1 MYKYTSEIIC
11 SNCGGRGHIY
21 KICKKPKIS
30 LGVIAVRYRPKFQ
43 ILMIC
48 RRNTLGYVDFIR
60 GKYELDNPEYIQSLF
75 DNMTTTETNELIQL
89 DFLTLWNNLWQNN
102 KHQYE
107 NEYINAQY
115 KYTQLL
121 NGLDI
126 QNTIY
131 SIKYFIENIKMT
143 WSEPEWGFPK
153 GRRNYLE
160 NDYNCA
166 IREWSEE
173 TGYISSDINIIKNIT
188 PYNEIF
194 LGRSLVTSKKNID
207 LSNSGFTFRDL
218 EEALMNQIQT
228 DLNQRGLRSMD
239 FRNAV
244 TSVQTDEK
252 IKKQSQTYI

>member
-1 MYKYTSEIIC
+1 MTDFCK
-11 SNCGGRGHIY
+11 NCGRKGHLYQKCNLPI
-21 KICKKPKIS
+21 IS

-75 DNMTTTETNELIQL
+75 DIMTTTETNELIQY

-160 NDYNCA
+160 ND
-166 IREWSEE
+166 
-173 TGYISSDINIIKNIT
+173 
-188 PYNEIF
+188 
-194 LGRSLVTSKKNID
+194 
-207 LSNSGFTFRDL
+207 
-218 EEALMNQIQT
+218 
-228 DLNQRGLRSMD
+228 
-239 FRNAV
+239 
-244 TSVQTDEK
+244 
-252 IKKQSQTYI
+252 

>member
-1 MYKYTSEIIC
+1 MTDFCK
-11 SNCGGRGHIY
+11 NCGRKGHLYQKCNLPI
-21 KICKKPKIS
+21 IS

-75 DNMTTTETNELIQL
+75 DIMTTTETNELIQL

-194 LGRSLVTSKKNID
+194 LGTNNKVYKYKYYIGVMDHKPLPNHFQKMEISKVAW
-207 LSNSGFTFRDL
+207 FTPEECRLHIRDY
-218 EEALMNQIQT
+218 NY
-228 DLNQRGLRSMD
+228 
-239 FRNAV
+239 
-244 TSVQTDEK
+244 EK
-252 IKKQSQTYI
+252 INILEKIIYIFNHYNIYN